1 MTIRTA
7 KEFTDVIQTRKLI
20 VEKSL
25 WISLMSIVFVM
36 LMGYVFSGYILRPIR
51 LMNQSAQRFSLE
63 NKDDEHT
70 IDVAGNPRDDVV
82 ILARSLE
89 SLFARVRHDASRLEQ
104 FSDDIAHEI
113 KNKLFSIESSLDIA
127 LHTDHTH
134 LGISRA
140 KNMIGELSSVVDA
153 LLFFSRNES
162 QIQEEVDVGEYIR
175 THIDMSDARVSVTQE
190 SVVKRSLYPELFITA
205 VGNIISNAQ
214 KFTPEDGKISIHIL
228 TDGIDIQDTGVGISP
243 ENLPRVFDRLWKS
256 DVARVQGSGHGLGLA
271 IAKKIIEELHG
282 MQLSVKSKEGK

>member
-1 MTIRTA
+1 MVVDEHKDGMTVRTA

-89 SLFARVRHDASRLEQ
+89 SLFGLRLV
-104 FSDDIAHEI
+104 
-113 KNKLFSIESSLDIA
+113 KLEPCL
-127 LHTDHTH
+127 
-134 LGISRA
+134 
-140 KNMIGELSSVVDA
+140 E
-153 LLFFSRNES
+153 
-162 QIQEEVDVGEYIR
+162 
-175 THIDMSDARVSVTQE
+175 
-190 SVVKRSLYPELFITA
+190 
-205 VGNIISNAQ
+205 
-214 KFTPEDGKISIHIL
+214 
-228 TDGIDIQDTGVGISP
+228 
-243 ENLPRVFDRLWKS
+243 
-256 DVARVQGSGHGLGLA
+256 
-271 IAKKIIEELHG
+271 
-282 MQLSVKSKEGK
+282 